1 LTPFF
6 LHWYAGD
13 APPFTGVAVNVT
25 FVPAQIAP
33 EGFEVMEILTGRIGL
48 TVMVIAFE
56 VAGFPEVQV
65 TFEVNT
71 HVTTFPFVRVEVE

>member
-1 LTPFF
+1 VF
-6 LHWYAGD
+6 
-13 APPFTGVAVNVT
+13 
-25 FVPAQIAP
+25 
-33 EGFEVMEILTGRIGL
+33 EGEAEIDKLTGNIGL
-48 TVMVIAFE
+48 TVIVIALE